1 MHQNSTSFH
10 LLAECANGYIGECTC
25 CREFNFAYKNILLAF
40 QEEEMCR
47 FLEWLVDSRYH
58 PDTFQPLPHQRD
70 RVYCSP
76 LSNMYL
82 AFSLE
87 ELEEVEALF
96 GQARLML
103 EARKIISDS
112 AS

>member
-1 MHQNSTSFH
+1 MHQSSTSFQ
-10 LLAECANGYIGECTC
+10 LLAECSNGYIGECAC

-47 FLEWLVDSRYH
+47 FLEWIVDFKFH
-58 PDTFQPLPHQRD
+58 PDTLQPLPHQRD

-76 LSNMYL
+76 LSNMFL
-82 AFSLE
+82 AFNIQ
-87 ELEEVEALF
+87 ELEEIEQLF
-96 GQARLML
+96 AQTRLML

-112 AS
+112 RM